1 MSVVIVDY
9 GSGNLRSA
17 ARAFERAVAEAEL
30 PDKVMVTGD
39 PYAVRLADRVVLPAS
54 VRSPTAGTGSGP
66 STACPRRCAST

>member
-39 PYAVRLADRVVLPAS
+39 PYAVRLADRVVLPGVGAFADCRNGLWA
-54 VRSPTAGTGSGP
+54 VDGMPEA
-66 STACPRRCAST
+66 